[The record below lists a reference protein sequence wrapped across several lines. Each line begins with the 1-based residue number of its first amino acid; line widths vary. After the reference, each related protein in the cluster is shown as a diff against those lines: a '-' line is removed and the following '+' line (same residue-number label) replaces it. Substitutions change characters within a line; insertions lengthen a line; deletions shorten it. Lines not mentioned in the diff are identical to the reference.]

1 MNLAKLMTKWLP
13 KEVILV
19 LKEIGKFSEQRG
31 MAAYSVGGFVRDLLL
46 GAPTF
51 DIDIVV
57 EGDGIAFAKEL
68 AKLWKADLT
77 IHERF
82 LTATLHWEHQLKL
95 LFKRPHAYTLTRLH
109 GCTHTRSHAHTTAHL
124 HTYTLTRLDIATAR
138 KERYPQPAML
148 PKVEPATI
156 FEDLWRRDFSINAM
170 AICISPDKFGE
181 LVDPTGGH
189 EDLKQGLIRV
199 LHEKSFVDDPTRIF
213 RAVRYEQRFGFKIER
228 KTLQLI
234 CRARDE
240 SFLTKLSRDRVKHE
254 LWRILQERNPVKPI
268 RRLKQLGVL
277 TLVAPELKV
286 TKERL
291 AWMERANEWL
301 RWFAERFPDKPL
313 EREWILLLTLLPDE
327 KSIASF
333 CQRFQLSERE
343 KEVGIALLKAIKRRT
358 PKRPSGWVRWLNPLP
373 LETALA
379 LAARRATVDEPTWQR
394 YFSEWRWVR
403 PDITGDDLKAQGISG
418 RAIAV
423 GLQAA
428 LEAKL
433 DKNSCPDE
441 QLKIALLKA
450 KQFQKRRR

>member
-1 MNLAKLMTKWLP
+1 MEQKLP
-13 KEVILV
+13 KETFSL
-19 LKEIGKFSEQRG
+19 LREIGELAAQRD
-31 MAAYSVGGFVRDLLL
+31 MDAYVVGGFVRDLLL
-46 GAPTF
+46 GTPTL
-51 DIDIVV
+51 DIDVVV
-57 EGDGIAFAKEL
+57 EGNGVAFAKEL
-68 AKLWKADLT
+68 AELWGAGLT

-82 LTATLHWEHQLKL
+82 LTATLHWEHQLKPPSESL
-95 LFKRPHAYTLTRLH
+95 HAHTQARPHA
-109 GCTHTRSHAHTTAHL
+109 CMP
-124 HTYTLTRLDIATAR
+124 TRLDIAAAR

-148 PKVEPATI
+148 PEVEPATI

-189 EDLKQGLIRV
+189 EDLRQGLIRV

-213 RAVRYEQRFGFKIER
+213 RAVRYEQRFDFKIER

-301 RWFAERFPDKPL
+301 RWFTERFPDKPL

-343 KEVGIALLKAIKRRT
+343 KEGGTALLKAIKRRT

-441 QLKIALLKA
+441 QLKIALRKA

>member
-1 MNLAKLMTKWLP
+1 MNLAGIMHERLP
-13 KEVILV
+13 QEVIL
-19 LKEIGKFSEQRG
+19 LLRKIGELAAQKG
-31 MAAYSVGGFVRDLLL
+31 MHVYVVGGFVRDLLL
-46 GAPTF
+46 GTPTL
-51 DIDIVV
+51 DIDVVV
-57 EGDGIAFAKEL
+57 EGNGAAFAKEL
-68 AKLWKADLT
+68 AELWGAGLT

-82 LTATLHWEHQLKL
+82 LTATLHWEHQLKPPSVSL
-95 LFKRPHAYTLTRLH
+95 HAHTQARPHA
-109 GCTHTRSHAHTTAHL
+109 CA
-124 HTYTLTRLDIATAR
+124 LTRLDIATAR

-301 RWFAERFPDKPL
+301 RWFTERFPDKPL

-343 KEVGIALLKAIKRRT
+343 KEGGTALLKAIKRRT

-373 LETALA
+373 LGTALA

-418 RAIAV
+418 RTIAV

>member
-1 MNLAKLMTKWLP
+1 MNLAGIMHERLP
-13 KEVILV
+13 QEVIL
-19 LKEIGKFSEQRG
+19 LLRKIGELAAQKG
-31 MAAYSVGGFVRDLLL
+31 MHVYVVGGFVRDLLL
-46 GAPTF
+46 GTPTL
-51 DIDIVV
+51 DIDVVV
-57 EGDGIAFAKEL
+57 EGNGAAFAKEL
-68 AKLWKADLT
+68 AELWGAGLT

-82 LTATLHWEHQLKL
+82 LTATLHWEHQLKS
-95 LFKRPHAYTLTRLH
+95 LFAHLY
-109 GCTHTRSHAHTTAHL
+109 AHTPAHL
-124 HTYTLTRLDIATAR
+124 HACTLRRLDIATAR

-148 PKVEPATI
+148 PEVEPATI

-189 EDLKQGLIRV
+189 EDLRQGLIRV

-343 KEVGIALLKAIKRRT
+343 KEGGTALLKAIKRRT

-379 LAARRATVDEPTWQR
+379 LAAKRATVDEPTWQR